1 MPRITR
7 ARHSADEAAPSAPAP
22 TDDRTDPTADTPTE
36 TSAPAR
42 RRAPRRTVTSSG
54 TPSAVEQADTP
65 PVEQPTAEAAASA
78 DLPEPDGAAPKRRRG
93 GRRSVA
99 AGAASVVQTESEPAA
114 EGDAAVAPP
123 APAPTPTPAIAPDSW
138 RIRRPYII
146 DATGK
151 VRYLDTPPAPVPAP
165 ESEPPLQEAAVD
177 EEAATV
183 FEAALASEAADVEAN
198 GVPPVGMAVTGVSP
212 EEETAEAA
220 AAFGPSP
227 AEADELGAAGV
238 AAVGEED
245 GADAARRRRRSR
257 RGGRGRRRNGSGPE
271 TAVEAGEV
279 ETAGEVAGIA
289 ETVGGVVGIAADEIE
304 EGPEPTPLHR
314 PRPEPSRS
322 AHALS
327 PLEALVAR
335 QNVILDQLIQRQ
347 TATSKTLEQALTAIE
362 RRLTGTDLSR
372 VSAMPRLA
380 VFVDVPN
387 IMYAAER
394 YNVQVDFGKLLEY
407 VSRDRTLIRASAYA
421 PISDDP
427 SLKLELQ
434 RFVQPFVSHGYRIVT
449 KPLKRFADG
458 SIKANFD
465 VELAMD
471 ILTMSDRLDIVSLVS
486 GDGDFRRLVEIVAS
500 KGVRVEVVAFS
511 QSTAAELKAIAD
523 SYVDL
528 TLHLRD
534 LCVPAEVEPRPR
546 VRQPRV
552 DVEL

>member
-1 MPRITR
+1 M
-7 ARHSADEAAPSAPAP
+7 
-22 TDDRTDPTADTPTE
+22 
-36 TSAPAR
+36 
-42 RRAPRRTVTSSG
+42 
-54 TPSAVEQADTP
+54 
-65 PVEQPTAEAAASA
+65 
-78 DLPEPDGAAPKRRRG
+78 
-93 GRRSVA
+93 
-99 AGAASVVQTESEPAA
+99 
-114 EGDAAVAPP
+114 
-123 APAPTPTPAIAPDSW
+123 
-138 RIRRPYII
+138 RRPYVI

-151 VRYLDTPPAPVPAP
+151 VRYLDTPAPEPPPAPAP
-165 ESEPPLQEAAVD
+165 EREPLLQEAAVG
-177 EEAATV
+177 EEAAIAP
-183 FEAALASEAADVEAN
+183 FEAALASEAVDVEVEGA
-198 GVPPVGMAVTGVSP
+198 PPIALAIPDELAEEVATEPAAVFEALPV
-212 EEETAEAA
+212 EVEETALPRDVLVEQEE
-220 AAFGPSP
+220 G
-227 AEADELGAAGV
+227 AEA
-238 AAVGEED
+238 
-245 GADAARRRRRSR
+245 AARRRRRSR
-257 RGGRGRRRNGSGPE
+257 RGGRGRRRIGGIPE
-271 TAVEAGEV
+271 AAVEAGEV
-279 ETAGEVAGIA
+279 VTSGEVAGVA
-289 ETVGGVVGIAADEIE
+289 ESVGGVVGIAADEIE

-314 PRPEPSRS
+314 PRPEPSR
-322 AHALS
+322 AAPALS

-347 TATSKTLEQALTAIE
+347 MATSKSLEQTLTAIE
-362 RRLTGTDLSR
+362 RRLSGTDLSR

-394 YNVQVDFGKLLEY
+394 YSVQVDFGKLLEY
-407 VSRDRTLIRASAYA
+407 VSRGRTLIRASAYA

-427 SLKLELQ
+427 SLRLELQ

-500 KGVRVEVVAFS
+500 KGVRVEVVAFA

-523 SYVDL
+523 SYIDL